1 MRLCNPSPSPRAWP
15 ARGFVLAAT
24 VWALAGLALLAAH
37 INGLVGRDLERAHL
51 AKQWIQD
58 ELDRRSTEATL
69 LYLLATNRNSHRGLM
84 LEQEQSFA
92 PYEGRPSSRE
102 VGLLT
107 MDGAAYAG
115 LGNMGFS
122 LQDEAGL
129 ASVNA
134 PRDPMLA
141 AALRHAGL
149 LADDIRRVLPKIR
162 DYIDLDQGL
171 TLGGAERQ
179 DYVQRGLPPPA
190 DFFMAGPLELRKVL
204 GLGELI
210 SPAQWR
216 VLRSLLT
223 PRPLIGYNFNLMRP
237 EILGSL
243 LELDAPMVAN
253 LLAERERRSVHR
265 LSQIFVLTGRRP
277 NLDFGLVGM
286 LPSPHLRISVWPA
299 GGGLRRVTGIVLT
312 PDGETPWR
320 TEYRYSEQAVDD
332 GASVFRQA
340 ATPLF

>member
-1 MRLCNPSPSPRAWP
+1 MRFRSPSFSSRAWQ
-15 ARGFVLAAT
+15 ARGFVLVAT
-24 VWALAGLALLAAH
+24 VWTLAGLALLAAH
-37 INGLVGRDLERAHL
+37 IDGLTGQDLERARL
-51 AKQWIQD
+51 GKQWVQD

-84 LEQEQSFA
+84 LEQEQSFVRQ
-92 PYEGRPSSRE
+92 EGPPSARDQG
-102 VGLLT
+102 VLT

-141 AALRHAGL
+141 AALRHAGVF
-149 LADDIRRVLPKIR
+149 ADDVRRMLPKIR
-162 DYIDLDQGL
+162 DYIDLNQGI

-204 GLGELI
+204 GFGELI
-210 SPAQWR
+210 SPEQWR

-237 EILGSL
+237 EILEAL

-265 LSQIFVLTGRRP
+265 PSQIFVLTGRRP
-277 NLDFGLVGM
+277 DLDFSLVAM

-299 GGGLRRVTGIVLT
+299 GGGLRTVTGIILT

-320 TEYRYSEQAVDD
+320 TEYRYSEHAADD
-332 GASVFRQA
+332 GASAFRQA